1 MKYIVPIAVIGI
13 ILLQLSGAIPQ
24 SSVGGPMA
32 IAAAVFAAT
41 LAVGIHEA
49 WTKKRGVLGW
59 IVSVVVALIG
69 AFLAAPLGGFLIV
82 MLLSPFMD
90 GASSIAA
97 AGGPQMAVALAGQM
111 AISLLGAWAALWLVS
126 RWR

>member
-1 MKYIVPIAVIGI
+1 MKYILPIAVIGI
-13 ILLQLSGAIPQ
+13 ILLQLPGAIPL
-24 SSVGGPMA
+24 SSVGGPMT

-49 WTKKRGVLGW
+49 WTKKRGVPGW
-59 IVSVVVALIG
+59 IVSVVVSLVG
-69 AFLAAPLGGFLIV
+69 AFLAAPLAGFV
-82 MLLSPFMD
+82 MVILLAPFMN
-90 GASSIAA
+90 GASSLAA

-126 RWR
+126 PWR